1 MDYKVTISETS
12 REFTAK
18 EKIQLKDITNAIKLD
33 EAANGGK
40 LIITPVAYAI
50 LDVYNEKSDNKEYKN
65 YIILDNEGEKYYTGS
80 NSFWNS
86 FKGIWDEMVG
96 ETDEWAIEVYKVD
109 SKNYKGKQFIT
120 CSVV

>member
-12 REFTAK
+12 RQFTAK
-18 EKIQLKDITNAIKLD
+18 EKIQLKDVTNAIKLD
-33 EAANGGK
+33 EAANGDG

-65 YIILDNEGEKYYTGS
+65 YIILDKDGEKYYTGS

-86 FKGIWDEMVG
+86 FKGIWDEM
-96 ETDEWAIEVYKVD
+96 ENESDEWAIEVYKVD